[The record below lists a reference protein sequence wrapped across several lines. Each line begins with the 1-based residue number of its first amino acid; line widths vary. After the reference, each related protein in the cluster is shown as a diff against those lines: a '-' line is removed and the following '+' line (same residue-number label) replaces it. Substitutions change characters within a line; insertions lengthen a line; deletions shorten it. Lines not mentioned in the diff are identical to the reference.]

1 MRQLIG
7 SFITLTTLTTL
18 TLVAST
24 AAAAEPTAGPVAD
37 DVPADTGSYELK
49 VPKERTAKNSLY
61 VELLGNGGL
70 YSLNYERNL
79 TDDVTA
85 RLGFSYLSLSASASD
100 DSASVTFMSFPLMAN
115 YLLGGGNHHLELG
128 AGATVLYAS
137 GEVESGGSRSSGDGV
152 GVAGTAT
159 VGYRYQPRDGGF
171 LFKVGFTPLVGSGGF
186 LPWGGLSL
194 GGVF

>member
-1 MRQLIG
+1 MRTLIG
-7 SFITLTTLTTL
+7 SLIALSTL
-18 TLVAST
+18 TLLASN
-24 AAAAEPTAGPVAD
+24 AYAAEPGVGPVAD
-37 DVPADTGSYELK
+37 DVPTDTGTDEAEAPST
-49 VPKERTAKNSLY
+49 RSAKNSLY
-61 VELLGNGGL
+61 IELLGNGGL

-79 TDDVTA
+79 TDDVAA
-85 RLGFSYLSLSASASD
+85 RVGFSYISLSASAGD
-100 DSASVTFMSFPLMAN
+100 DSANVTFMSFPLMAN

-137 GEVESGGSRSSGDGV
+137 GEAETGGSRSSGEGV

-186 LPWGGLSL
+186 LPWGGISF
-194 GGVF
+194 GGVM